1 VTMGLL
7 RRKPSTTGGVVF
19 CLLVAV
25 IPVLIVAF
33 DLPKLSWPQVPA
45 TASDCTAHY
54 RRKGNTQRVTD
65 CRMTWSADG
74 TTRSTVVEYPRNDVS
89 DGMTVP
95 TLVRGDDAVDPGD
108 LEVEIFFASLI
119 ALGLLGTGAGLTVV
133 AVRSRARSRR
143 PPAPEPR
150 SSRRRDPSRVPPPV
164 VRPYDS

>member
-1 VTMGLL
+1 MTAGLL

-19 CLLVAV
+19 CLLLAV

-33 DLPKLSWPQVPA
+33 DLTKLSWPQVPA

-54 RRKGNTQRVTD
+54 SRKVKQQVTD
-65 CRMTWSADG
+65 CQMTWSADG
-74 TTRSTVVEYPRNDVS
+74 TTHSTVVEYPNNDVS

-108 LEVEIFFASLI
+108 LEVEIFFAALL
-119 ALGLLGTGAGLTVV
+119 ALGLLGTGAGLAVV

-164 VRPYDS
+164 VRPDDS